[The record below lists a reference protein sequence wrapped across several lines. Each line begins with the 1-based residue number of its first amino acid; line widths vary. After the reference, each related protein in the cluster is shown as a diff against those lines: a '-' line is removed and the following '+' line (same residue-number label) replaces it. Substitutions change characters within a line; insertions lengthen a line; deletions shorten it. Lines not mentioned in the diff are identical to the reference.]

1 MCSGSPDSAASAVS
15 SCTFTLVMH
24 AAAHCGG
31 SLPITVGCKPAASAN
46 VGTSTQHPLGRL
58 VMYPS
63 FRTFPM
69 NLKGLF
75 VATASMIHEQYSTLR
90 QSIALD
96 SNWSGSTLAYFSA
109 MVLPHL

>member
-31 SLPITVGCKPAASAN
+31 SFPITVGCNPAPSAK
-46 VGTSTQHPLGRL
+46 VGTSTQQPLGRL

-63 FRTFPM
+63 FRTLPM
-69 NLKGLF
+69 NLNGLP
-75 VATASMIHEQYSTLR
+75 VVTASMIHEQYSTLR
-90 QSIALD
+90 QSISVL
-96 SNWSGSTLAYFSA
+96 SN
-109 MVLPHL
+109 